1 MIVLYGVCD
10 KMQKPLRDKRDL
22 PSPTSTGARWWSRA
36 SSSSAPPGM
45 HFSGEHRQQQER
57 KKYSQVHCYLEE
69 LKVSKENNDFFYIQ
83 NEISSTHHGQIKRLV
98 FYFSLLVKLM
108 LPLWLSSPRQ
118 APKQRHQ
125 WATNFVIS

>member
-10 KMQKPLRDKRDL
+10 KMQKPLGDKRDL
-22 PSPTSTGARWWSRA
+22 PSPTSTRARWWSRA

-69 LKVSKENNDFFYIQ
+69 LMVSKENNGLFYIQ
-83 NEISSTHHGQIKRLV
+83 NEISSTHHGQIKRVV

-108 LPLWLSSPRQ
+108 LALWLSSPRQ
-118 APKQRHQ
+118 APKQRYQ

>member
-22 PSPTSTGARWWSRA
+22 PSPTSTGARWLSRA

-69 LKVSKENNDFFYIQ
+69 LMVSKENNDFFTFKMRFPQLIM
-83 NEISSTHHGQIKRLV
+83 IT
-98 FYFSLLVKLM
+98 VKLKG
-108 LPLWLSSPRQ
+108 LFS
-118 APKQRHQ
+118 
-125 WATNFVIS
+125 ISVYL

>member
-10 KMQKPLRDKRDL
+10 KMQKPLGDKRDL
-22 PSPTSTGARWWSRA
+22 PSPTSTGARWLSRA

-69 LKVSKENNDFFYIQ
+69 LMVSKENNGLFYIQ
-83 NEISSTHHGQIKRLV
+83 NEISSTHHGQIKRVV

-108 LPLWLSSPRQ
+108 LALWLSSPRQ
-118 APKQRHQ
+118 APKQRYQ

>member
-69 LKVSKENNDFFYIQ
+69 LMVSTKNNNFFYIQ
-83 NEISSTHHGQIKRLV
+83 NEISSTHHGQIKRVV
-98 FYFSLLVKLM
+98 FYFSLLKKLM
-108 LPLWLSSPRQ
+108 LPLWLSSPRR
-118 APKQRHQ
+118 APKQRYQ
-125 WATNFVIS
+125 WGTNFVIS

>member
-1 MIVLYGVCD
+1 
-10 KMQKPLRDKRDL
+10 MQKPLRGKRDL

-45 HFSGEHRQQQER
+45 RLSGKHRQQQER

-69 LKVSKENNDFFYIQ
+69 LNMVSKENNDF
-83 NEISSTHHGQIKRLV
+83 STFKLRFPQLITVKGLV

-108 LPLWLSSPRQ
+108 LLLRLLSSPRL
-118 APKQRHQ
+118 APTLRYQ
-125 WATNFVIS
+125 WVYQGATNFVIC